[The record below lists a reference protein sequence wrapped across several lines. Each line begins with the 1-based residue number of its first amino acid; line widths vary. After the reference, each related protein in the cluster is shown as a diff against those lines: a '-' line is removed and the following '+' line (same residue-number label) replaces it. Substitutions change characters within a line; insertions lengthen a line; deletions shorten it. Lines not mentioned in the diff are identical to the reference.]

1 MSNFVVSGRIQ
12 MEAEA
17 ARKEVQ
23 SFSGSLDSAK
33 ASATGFSTS
42 ATQAESST
50 QKMGVATNATEKQV
64 AELRRMVAAASTE
77 IQKMRGQ
84 QTNAGK
90 DTRVLGQA
98 NQVAAGQVGN
108 LTAQFNDIGV
118 MLAAGQNPLQL
129 AIQQGTQITQVIG
142 PMGAAGAV
150 KSLGSA
156 LKAMVS
162 PVSLLTLGVIA
173 GGAALFQWATG
184 AMSAADGAGTFT
196 EKLDEA
202 TGQVQTYIDLI
213 NSQDDSF
220 SARFESAKGQI
231 EATSEA
237 YRDLIALAKIDALQN
252 IDSLTQGLASSVLD
266 ASYLQ
271 GEIGDTG
278 DLLGIETQLQGNITV
293 WKANR
298 DAVRDFVDE
307 LKTLEGAASLDAQ
320 YQSALALRETFKST
334 VDVSG
339 EMTAQQIE
347 FWRNLSL
354 SIQQMELLGAAAK
367 SVEQTEA
374 DIAANKSQAAQRH
387 YAQTML
393 QSNAAK
399 QSAQELLVSLQA
411 QAALNEIV
419 ARHGANSVQATQARV
434 QAERDAFIETE
445 LSADMSQTLRDM
457 LLAAW
462 DAANGVAG
470 VDMAGNIN
478 LATQAAVTFT
488 NQLANA
494 LALQRGLA
502 ADAAT
507 GDNPDFFDP
516 RNESGTAG
524 QVTRPRGVPVQNR
537 PGYKLPKPR
546 KTGGGGGRNSAT
558 TQLEKERKATQDLID
573 SLNQELAIL
582 RESDPIRQ
590 EMLRNRDALAGATAE
605 ERAQIE
611 QLITAR
617 EAEQLAAEQQR
628 EAWESFRT
636 ITYDT
641 FTDLVTS
648 GKSFGDVLTDL
659 TAKIADMALQ
669 GLLLGEGPL
678 GGIFGGSS
686 GGGLLG
692 DIFGSIFPGSSLPAA
707 ATGGMIYGKGGG
719 KSDDVLMWGSTGEYM
734 INAEATAKNRHL
746 LERINA
752 GDVIPAFASGG
763 AVDGSVVGTR
773 GTSGAGAMQVS
784 MDLRGA
790 RGNQEI
796 TESARLGMEQALK
809 EYDRNVLPRR
819 VATIKDEPR
828 RIG

>member
-1 MSNFVVSGRIQ
+1 MSSFVVSGRIQ

-33 ASATGFSTS
+33 ASATGLSSSSEKAKNSTNQFGK
-42 ATQAESST
+42 ATD
-50 QKMGVATNATEKQV
+50 ATERQV
-64 AELRRMVAAASTE
+64 AELRRMIAATTKELDALRLAQNTT
-77 IQKMRGQ
+77 KKNTDDLGN
-84 QTNAGK
+84 TNK
-90 DTRVLGQA
+90 
-98 NQVAAGQVGN
+98 VAAGQVGN

-307 LKTLEGAASLDAQ
+307 LKRLESAADLDAQ
-320 YQSALALRETFKST
+320 YQSAIALRETFKST
-334 VDVSG
+334 VDTSG
-339 EMTAQQIE
+339 EMTAEQIE

-354 SIQQMELLGAAAK
+354 SIQQMELLGAATDNV
-367 SVEQTEA
+367 ST
-374 DIAANKSQAAQRH
+374 AANGTVRSVDLI
-387 YAQTML
+387 T
-393 QSNAAK
+393 NAALGALAK
-399 QSAQELLVSLQA
+399 VDAIDAGFRNVAATQTTLTAETQTYIAKMADAFTSAQELKAELGLAAFEALRLSGVDVTSPISSAAQAAAVLAANLGISLNAALSLQNLQSSLTYSGRGQNPNNFGDPFKRDPNESSGTISPQA
-411 QAALNEIV
+411 QALIDRAKAAA
-419 ARHGANSVQATQARV
+419 AR
-434 QAERDAFIETE
+434 
-445 LSADMSQTLRDM
+445 
-457 LLAAW
+457 
-462 DAANGVAG
+462 
-470 VDMAGNIN
+470 
-478 LATQAAVTFT
+478 
-488 NQLANA
+488 
-494 LALQRGLA
+494 
-502 ADAAT
+502 T
-507 GDNPDFFDP
+507 G
-516 RNESGTAG
+516 RS
-524 QVTRPRGVPVQNR
+524 
-537 PGYKLPKPR
+537 
-546 KTGGGGGRNSAT
+546 GGGARGGAT
-558 TQLEKERKATQDLID
+558 SKLEQERKATQDLID

-752 GDVIPAFASGG
+752 GEVIPAFASGG
-763 AVDGSVVGTR
+763 AVDGSVVGTH
-773 GTSGAGAMQVS
+773 GTSGAGDMNVT

-819 VATIKDEPR
+819 VATIKDDPR